1 MHFAKIVKGSQGASL
16 ELYDSDLQ
24 VLESESFADLYTLN
38 FHLQTLASKH
48 KIQEAL
54 MVVHDMESGKVDLSL
69 ARGENS
75 FFVS

>member
-1 MHFAKIVKGSQGASL
+1 MHFAKIVKGPQGASL

-24 VLESESFADLYTLN
+24 VLESESFSDLYTLN

-54 MVVHDMESGKVDLSL
+54 MVVHDMGSGKVDLSL
-69 ARGENS
+69 ARGENA

>member
-1 MHFAKIVKGSQGASL
+1 MHFVKVEKGPDGASL
-16 ELYDSDLQ
+16 KLYDSDLN

-54 MVVHDMESGKVDLSL
+54 MVVHDIQSGKVDLSL
-69 ARGENS
+69 TKGENS

>member
-1 MHFAKIVKGSQGASL
+1 MHFAKIVKGRQGTSL

-24 VLESESFADLYTLN
+24 KIESESFADLYTLN

-48 KIQEAL
+48 GIQEAL
-54 MVVHDMESGKVDLSL
+54 MVVHDTKSGRVDLAL

>member
-1 MHFAKIVKGSQGASL
+1 MHFAKVEKGLQDTSL
-16 ELYDSDLQ
+16 VLYDGDLQ

-48 KIQEAL
+48 EIQEAL
-54 MVVHDMESGKVDLSL
+54 VVVHDMKSGKVELSL

>member
-1 MHFAKIVKGSQGASL
+1 MHFAKVEKGLQGAKL
-16 ELYDSDLQ
+16 ELYDSNLQ

-54 MVVHDMESGKVDLSL
+54 MVIHDRESGKVDLSL
-69 ARGENS
+69 AKGENS

>member
-1 MHFAKIVKGSQGASL
+1 MHFAKVEKGPDGTNL
-16 ELYDSDLQ
+16 ELYDANLQ
-24 VLESESFADLYTLN
+24 LLESESFADMYTLN
-38 FHLQTLASKH
+38 FHLQTLASRH

-54 MVVHDMESGKVDLSL
+54 MIMHDRGSSKVSLSL